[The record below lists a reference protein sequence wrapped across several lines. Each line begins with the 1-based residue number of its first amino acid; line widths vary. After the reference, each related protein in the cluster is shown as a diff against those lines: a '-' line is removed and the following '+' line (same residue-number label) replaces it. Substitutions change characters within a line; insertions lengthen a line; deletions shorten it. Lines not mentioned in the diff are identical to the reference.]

1 MSPDFVTKFSNTSSS
16 KPLGLPTGA
25 LYRDATR
32 RKESPGAAHTHTHTQ
47 PASQYKQETCCVYRC
62 YSKQQTNS
70 LISLDTKTCLAHTSP
85 ANNLLHCKQWVYIP
99 GHFSFKS
106 PFTTCI
112 LVLVSCYH
120 ITQRCILVSVA
131 STFTRLACRSSSHI
145 PV

>member
-1 MSPDFVTKFSNTSSS
+1 MSPDFVLQSFPTLVVPSHWVY
-16 KPLGLPTGA
+16 PLVHCIGMQREGRNHQVL
-25 LYRDATR
+25 
-32 RKESPGAAHTHTHTQ
+32 HTHTHTQ

-131 STFTRLACRSSSHI
+131 STFTRLAC
-145 PV
+145 